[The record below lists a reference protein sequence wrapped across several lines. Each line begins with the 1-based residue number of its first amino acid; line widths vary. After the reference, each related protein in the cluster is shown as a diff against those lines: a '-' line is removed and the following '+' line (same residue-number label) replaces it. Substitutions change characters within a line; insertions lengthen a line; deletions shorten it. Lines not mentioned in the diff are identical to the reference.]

1 MMLDMD
7 STLPLSALLSQ
18 VLVTFTIEF
27 DNKAEHRLLH
37 RTSNHGGTTDSL
49 HAPWLVSMVMW
60 FNCMRFVMDEDIAV
74 WDLEGLA
81 RTATNLDGM
90 RRWGYV
96 RFAQNG
102 ADDQSTKPRADAILR
117 RLS

>member
-1 MMLDMD
+1 MLDMN

-18 VLVTFTIEF
+18 VPVTFTIEF